1 MRARVAAWQLLRV
14 AEEVGKELTM
24 AQLCDLARGLG
35 GGGGK
40 DKDTDAAKGKSKGK
54 GRARGKEKASVDVHE
69 VAGGKVELSREVRV
83 YVCVALAAVA
93 GVASWM
99 RVVGCLDEPDPALL
113 RWIW

>member
-40 DKDTDAAKGKSKGK
+40 DKDKDTDAAQGKSKGK

-69 VAGGKVELSREVRV
+69 VAGGKVELSRDVRV
-83 YVCVALAAVA
+83 YVCVWLWLLSR
-93 GVASWM
+93 ASRRG
-99 RVVGCLDEPDPALL
+99 RVC
-113 RWIW
+113 